1 MALVDDEDG
10 ASVNHDSYGG
20 CDVSVSAN
28 NEVEDP
34 APVEIDKV
42 EEEDLIVRSKRY
54 NQALT

>member
-10 ASVNHDSYGG
+10 ASVNQDSDGG
-20 CDVSVSAN
+20 SDVSVSAN

-42 EEEDLIVRSKRY
+42 EEKDLIVRSKRY